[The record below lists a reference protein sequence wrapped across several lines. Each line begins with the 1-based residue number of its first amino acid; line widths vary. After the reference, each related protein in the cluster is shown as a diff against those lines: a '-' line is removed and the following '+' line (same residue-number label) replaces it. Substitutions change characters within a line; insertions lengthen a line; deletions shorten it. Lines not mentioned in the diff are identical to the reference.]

1 MQAPDTF
8 FMRLRQYTH
17 FCRGW
22 GAGLPA
28 RTGGTFQYRWESGT
42 TTGQA
47 WGLMVSE
54 PKSPHL
60 RPPPCSPELGVC
72 VCVS

>member
-28 RTGGTFQYRWESGT
+28 RTGGNLPVQVGVGDNHRP
-42 TTGQA
+42 
-47 WGLMVSE
+47 GLG
-54 PKSPHL
+54 L
-60 RPPPCSPELGVC
+60 DGI
-72 VCVS
+72 